1 MLQVAEETA
10 RKILRL
16 QTITLIWMAVE
27 ALIALR
33 AAWTAH
39 SPALLGFGGDSAVEL
54 LSAIVVFWRFF
65 RNTAGDRRERRAAQI
80 AGGLLFLLGGFVV
93 LASLLAL
100 LGRVDPRPSLIG
112 IALLILAAAI
122 MPWLAREKRRLA
134 TVTASAALR
143 ADATE
148 SATCGYLALIAL
160 AGLALNAVWNIPW
173 ADPLAA
179 LALLPL
185 IVHEGWEAF
194 EETREL
200 PEE

>member
-65 RNTAGDRRERRAAQI
+65 PNTAGVRRERRAAKI
-80 AGGLLFLLGGFVV
+80 AGGLLFLLAGFVV

-148 SATCGYLALIAL
+148 SAMCGYLALIAL

-185 IVHEGWEAF
+185 IVHEGWEAL